1 MGKKKTAFA
10 KMRSQMKRSV
20 EPMIKMQEEQRKQQ
34 EEQRKQQEEQRKQQ
48 EREIFK
54 QKHIEEMSRILGI
67 IIRYRNVIFI

>member
-10 KMRSQMKRSV
+10 KMRSEMKRSV

-34 EEQRKQQEEQRKQQ
+34 EDHRKQQ
-48 EREIFK
+48 ERELIK
-54 QKHIEEMSRILGI
+54 QKHIEEMSRIIGI